1 MVRMIFA
8 VIIMLTFYTGTNY
21 YVARKI
27 CQWLGSFIT
36 HINIKVYAG
45 IYILFILSMLSVF
58 LPISSGVKRIIS
70 YVGSLWMGIYI
81 YLLLFFFIVDMVVLF
96 GCLVKLIPAPVPQRI
111 RFYAGLIVIL
121 LAVGMVVY
129 GKYNA
134 NQIKSVSYDIQM
146 KKKSLPDGMKIV
158 LISDLHLGAVNS
170 EKNLSK
176 IFSRINNLEP
186 DIVCIAGD
194 IFNGNIY
201 ALRDPSG
208 TLDLLKSINAK
219 YGVYACLGNHD
230 GGKNFKEMTR
240 FLEESNIKLLNDEH
254 VTIDDRLVLTGRVD
268 SSPIGGFDGLK
279 RKNFAD
285 IKASINTDLPVVVM
299 DHNPLNMGQYGNEI
313 DLILSG
319 HTHRGQ
325 IFPANLVT
333 RVMYIIDY
341 GRYQKDGDSPNVI
354 VTSGVGTWG
363 MPMRIGSNNE
373 IVVISLR

>member
-1 MVRMIFA
+1 M
-8 VIIMLTFYTGTNY
+8 
-21 YVARKI
+21 
-27 CQWLGSFIT
+27 
-36 HINIKVYAG
+36 
-45 IYILFILSMLSVF
+45 
-58 LPISSGVKRIIS
+58 
-70 YVGSLWMGIYI
+70 
-81 YLLLFFFIVDMVVLF
+81 
-96 GCLVKLIPAPVPQRI
+96 
-111 RFYAGLIVIL
+111 
-121 LAVGMVVY
+121 
-129 GKYNA
+129 
-134 NQIKSVSYDIQM
+134 
-146 KKKSLPDGMKIV
+146 
-158 LISDLHLGAVNS
+158 
-170 EKNLSK
+170 
-176 IFSRINNLEP
+176 EP

-201 ALRDPSG
+201 ALHNPSG

-230 GGKNFKEMTR
+230 GGKTFREITR
-240 FLEESNIKLLNDEH
+240 FLEEGNIKLLNDEH
-254 VTIDDRLVLTGRVD
+254 VTIDNRLVLAGRVD

-285 IKASINTDLPVVVM
+285 IKTSINTDLPVIVM

-333 RVMYIIDY
+333 RVMYTIDY
-341 GRYQKDGDSPNVI
+341 GRYQKDEDSPNVI